1 MSSQEDYLD
10 QLLKNVMN
18 GGQGQPSE
26 DGPESVGFN
35 GSLPEG
41 DSHAAMDTNPTEATV
56 EEPGM
61 SGMPGALDGLPESG
75 DVFGME
81 ELPESGDVFGMEELP
96 ESEDVFGMEEL
107 PESEDVFGMEGLSE
121 MEEGF
126 MGTGDAVPGMP
137 GITESV
143 DGYDGGMPDLAEMPG
158 VLDGLGAGLPEAED
172 IFGMEEL
179 PEAENVL
186 GMEGLSEMEE
196 GFMGTGDAVPGMP
209 GITESVDGYDGGM
222 PETEDM
228 FGMEELPE
236 AEDVFGAEGLPEAED
251 VFGAGGLPEAE
262 DVFGAGGLPEA
273 EDVFGAEGLPEVED
287 VFGMEEL
294 PEAEDVLGMLEMAEG
309 SDLSDTSD
317 GFENGGDFLGEPVED
332 TDLADLLKTFED
344 PMDTSSE
351 NSGMA
356 GILSD
361 DSMPGV
367 VGAESE
373 EDETDILT
381 STDVSLMSEDDIE
394 RLLAESS
401 GMSENDAHSP
411 EEEFQGD
418 VVDLLK
424 GTEDNELKEIQDLL
438 EKSDNNEA
446 VGDEIEALLQGA
458 AQGSENT
465 SASVGE
471 DNFDG
476 AEGEMSPKQK
486 KAMEKKRLKEEKAA
500 AKKAAKEAKKAE
512 KAAKKAARKGKEAV
526 QNGDS
531 VQGPE
536 LSGDQNAAKAEPVDT
551 ALLDSILSEAG
562 KIDGAE
568 TISSATGNYDVKID
582 DIFQDGE
589 EDSSTTENSA
599 AEPSSSA
606 AADFGIDLDNLFGGG
621 METGGAD
628 AADLPDFVALDGND
642 VTGIMELAG
651 EEEEDAKPKKKGFF
665 SRFLE
670 FLTEE
675 EEEEEENEN
684 IKLSEENQE
693 IIEELDK
700 EKNKKDK
707 KGKKGKKKAKKA
719 DASVEDGEEGE
730 EGEEDKKGK
739 KKKAKKPKKEKLP
752 KEEEPDD
759 PKKKLSLK
767 KVLPIVL
774 TCLSITGAII
784 IVTFASVDFSDK
796 KAGKDA
802 YYEGDYLTC
811 YQNLYGKDLNESE
824 QIMYCK
830 SECIL
835 TIRLWIREYG
845 MLEAE
850 GARLEALDSLIQSV
864 NDYPTLYEYASQWNA
879 AGEVA
884 QEYATI
890 LNLLY
895 ENYGLTEDQAR
906 AIAAEPDDIDYTM
919 QINAIVQGGA
929 YGSWNEPEPVVDVPL
944 QDELPEE
951 TELPEGNFI
960 DTNTSAQ

>member
-196 GFMGTGDAVPGMP
+196 GFMGTGDAVPG
-209 GITESVDGYDGGM
+209 ITETADGYDGGM

>member
-196 GFMGTGDAVPGMP
+196 GFMGTGDAVPG
-209 GITESVDGYDGGM
+209 ITETADGYDGGM

-236 AEDVFGAEGLPEAED
+236 AEDVFGAE
-251 VFGAGGLPEAE
+251 GLPEAE